1 MLGSKCEEAKVLTR
15 ICRISKT
22 SIKEQEWVK
31 TQINSGRMMSR
42 EDLLSSV
49 IEGYEKRVGE
59 EVTDEER
66 EILKEK
72 SKLPVRYISLAK
84 VRIIEEN
91 NTPGEKTRKEVKS
104 KVGKVVCQKVTH
116 GSWEIHLITQI

>member
-1 MLGSKCEEAKVLTR
+1 MNDEPGK
-15 ICRISKT
+15 II
-22 SIKEQEWVK
+22 
-31 TQINSGRMMSR
+31 
-42 EDLLSSV
+42 LSSV

-91 NTPGEKTRKEVKS
+91 VDNTPERKTRKEVKS
-104 KVGKVVCQKVTH
+104 KSGKSSMQKVTH
-116 GSWEIHLITQI
+116 GSWEIHLITQIEG